1 MSCALGGAHSSE
13 PRSSVLSPNSIS
25 DIADAD
31 LEDEDLDGEATSDGV
46 FSFVS

>member
-1 MSCALGGAHSSE
+1 MSCALGGAHSRE

-31 LEDEDLDGEATSDGV
+31 LEDEVLVGEASSVGV
-46 FSFVS
+46 MGFVS